1 MFRKIFKRIN
11 NKYFYAGVLFIVWVF
26 FFDNN
31 NLISRYKANKTLND
45 ARRQKEFYNSEIKR
59 DLQTIDEL
67 LHDSAAIE
75 RFGREQ
81 YLMKR
86 DSEDIF
92 LVVKKEVEEKQ

>member
-1 MFRKIFKRIN
+1 MLRKIFNKIN
-11 NKYFYAGVLFIVWVF
+11 NKYFYAGVLFMVWIF

-31 NLISRYKANKTLND
+31 NLISRYKTNKTLND
-45 ARRQKEFYNSEIKR
+45 ARRQKEFYKSEIKR
-59 DLQTIDEL
+59 DLQTIDDL

-75 RFGREQ
+75 KFGREQ

-92 LVVKKEVEEKQ
+92 LVVTKKDDNK

>member
-1 MFRKIFKRIN
+1 MFRKIFNRIN
-11 NKYFYAGVLFIVWVF
+11 NKYFYAGVLFLVWIF

-31 NLISRYKANKTLND
+31 NLISRYKSNKTLND
-45 ARRQKEFYNSEIKR
+45 ARRQKEFYKSEIKR
-59 DLQTIDEL
+59 DLQTIDDL

-75 RFGREQ
+75 KFGREQ

-92 LVVKKEVEEKQ
+92 LVVTKKDDNK

>member
-1 MFRKIFKRIN
+1 MFRKIFNRIN
-11 NKYFYAGVLFIVWVF
+11 NKYFYAGVLFLVWIF

-31 NLISRYKANKTLND
+31 NLISRFKSNKTLND
-45 ARRQKEFYNSEIKR
+45 ARRQKEFYKSEIKR
-59 DLQTIDEL
+59 DLQTIDDL

-75 RFGREQ
+75 KFGREQ

-92 LVVKKEVEEKQ
+92 LVVTKKDDNK